1 MYDLL
6 WLIPFFPFLSAI
18 LLVVLGSRMPRAVN
32 GAIGAGSIGLSA
44 IITIIIGINF
54 LTSPP
59 EGHSYTQVLWSWID
73 VGNFTPAISFH
84 LDALSLVMIFVI
96 TFVGFLIHLYSTEYM
111 IKDEGYARFFA
122 YMNLFVGAMLV
133 LVLGDNLVLLLL
145 GWEGVGLCS
154 YLLIGF
160 WYKKPENG
168 YAARKAFV
176 VTRVGDIAMLIG
188 IFLLFMHT
196 VTIHIQQILDM
207 APRIWVEGA
216 TIPVAASLLLLGGAL
231 GKSAQVPLQVWLP
244 DAMAGPT
251 PTSALIHAAT
261 MVTAGVYLIAR
272 THVIFE
278 LAPAVMTIVAVIGLV
293 TALIAGFTALTQTD
307 IKRVLAYSTISQ
319 IGYMFLALGVGAF
332 AAGMFHFMTH
342 AFFKALLFLGAG
354 AIIHALHEEQNM
366 FRMGGIRKD
375 MPVTFWTF
383 LIGCASLA
391 AIPLVTSGFYSKELI
406 LWKSF
411 SSQLGSVWFY
421 IFGALGA
428 FITAVYTFR
437 MVFLVFYGEK
447 KTEISH
453 LPGTRILLTLVV
465 LAFFSTVAGFI
476 ELPHTMG
483 DFTLFSNFM
492 ASVLPSVPVL
502 EYSLGT
508 EFLLQLI
515 ATLLV
520 AVGIYIAYV
529 LYVKNPEAVNN
540 LTASPAGQGVYTFW
554 SIGWGFDWLYDK
566 VFVQPV
572 IFISRIN
579 KQDFID
585 SIYHGI
591 AFATEVLHRL
601 FTKTQTGKV
610 RWYAMVLV
618 AGAIIV
624 ITLAV
629 LL

>member
-6 WLIPFFPFLSAI
+6 WLIPFFPFLSA
-18 LLVVLGSRMPRAVN
+18 LLLIVLGSRMPKTLS
-32 GAIGAGSIGLSA
+32 GGIGAGSIGLSA
-44 IITIIIGINF
+44 IFTIIIGINF
-54 LTSPP
+54 LASPP
-59 EGHSYTQVLWSWID
+59 EGYSYTQVLWSWFD
-73 VGNFTPAISFH
+73 VGSLTPAIALH

-96 TFVGFLIHLYSTEYM
+96 TLVGFFIHLYSTEYM
-111 IKDEGYARFFA
+111 IHDDAYARFFA
-122 YMNLFVGAMLV
+122 YMNLFVGAMLI

-196 VTIHIQQILDM
+196 GTIHIQQILDM
-207 APRIWVEGA
+207 APQIWVPDA
-216 TIPVAASLLLLGGAL
+216 TIPVTASLLLLGGAI

-278 LAPAVMTIVAVIGLV
+278 LAPAVMTVVAIIGLL

-332 AAGMFHFMTH
+332 AAAMFHFMTH

-354 AIIHALHEEQNM
+354 AIIHALHEEQDM
-366 FRMGGIRKD
+366 FKMGGIRKE

-406 LWKSF
+406 LWKAF
-411 SSQLGSVWFY
+411 SSQIGSTWFY
-421 IFGALGA
+421 ILGAVGA

-437 MVFLVFYGEK
+437 MVFLVFYGDK
-447 KTEISH
+447 KTDVSH
-453 LPGTRILLTLVV
+453 LPGTTIVLTLIV

-492 ASVLPSVPVL
+492 ASVLPAVPVL
-502 EYSLGT
+502 DYSLWT
-508 EFLLQLI
+508 EFFLQVI

-520 AVGIYIAYV
+520 ALGIYTAYV
-529 LYVKNPEAVNN
+529 YYIRKPEALNE
-540 LTASPAGQGVYTFW
+540 LTASPAGKAVHAFW
-554 SIGWGFDWLYDK
+554 YSGWGFDWLYDK
-566 VFVQPV
+566 AIVRPV
-572 IFISRIN
+572 IFVARIN
-579 KQDFID
+579 KNDIVD
-585 SIYHGI
+585 SIYNGI
-591 AFATEVLHRL
+591 AFVTEVLHLL

-618 AGAIIV
+618 FGAIIV

-629 LL
+629 FL

>member
-1 MYDLL
+1 MFDLL
-6 WLIPFFPFLSAI
+6 WLIPFLPFLAAVI
-18 LLVVLGSRMPRAVN
+18 LIAFGSRMPKAVS
-32 GAIGAGSIGLSA
+32 GGIGAGGVGISA
-44 IITIIIGINF
+44 ILTILLGIHF
-54 LTSPP
+54 LSSPP
-59 EGHSYTQVLWSWID
+59 VGHSFTQTLWSWIE
-73 VGNFTPAISFH
+73 VANLTPAISLH
-84 LDALSLVMIFVI
+84 LDALSLVMMFVI
-96 TFVGFLIHLYSTEYM
+96 TFVGFFILLYSTEYM
-111 IKDEGYARFFA
+111 IHDKSYARFFT
-122 YMNLFVGAMLV
+122 YMNLFVGSMLI

-196 VTIHIQQILDM
+196 GTIHIQQILDF
-207 APRIWVEGA
+207 APRVWVPDSA
-216 TIPVAASLLLLGGAL
+216 IPITASLLLLGGAV
-231 GKSAQVPLQVWLP
+231 GKSAQLPLQVWLP

-272 THVIFE
+272 MYAVFE
-278 LAPAVMTIVAVIGLV
+278 LAPAVMTIVALIGLV
-293 TALIAGFTALTQTD
+293 TALIAGFSALTQTD

-332 AAGMFHFMTH
+332 AAAMFHFMTH

-366 FRMGGIRKD
+366 FRMGGIRKE
-375 MPVTFWTF
+375 MPVIFWTF

-411 SSQLGSVWFY
+411 SSELGSTWFY
-421 IFGALGA
+421 ILGVAGA
-428 FITAVYTFR
+428 FITAIYTFR

-447 KTEISH
+447 KTGISH
-453 LPGTRILLTLVV
+453 LPGTRITIPLIV
-465 LAFFSTVAGFI
+465 LAFFSTVAGFV

-483 DFTLFSNFM
+483 DFTPFSNFM
-492 ASVLPSVPVL
+492 ASVLPAVPTFD
-502 EYSLGT
+502 YSLGT
-508 EFLLQLI
+508 EFLLQVI
-515 ATLLV
+515 ATLFV
-520 AVGIYIAYV
+520 ALGIYIAYSAYIKKPSMV
-529 LYVKNPEAVNN
+529 DE
-540 LTASPAGQGVYTFW
+540 LTTSPAGKSVYTFW
-554 SIGWGFDWLYDK
+554 SSGWGFDWLYDK
-566 VFVQPV
+566 VFIQPV
-572 IFISRIN
+572 IFVARIN
-579 KQDFID
+579 KRDFID
-585 SIYHGI
+585 SFYNAV
-591 AFATEVLHRL
+591 AFGTEVLHRI
-601 FTKTQTGKV
+601 FTKTQTGNV
-610 RWYAMVLV
+610 RWYAMAIAL
-618 AGAIIV
+618 GAIVV

-629 LL
+629 FL